1 MSSYIEISKL
11 LAVSRPKTPTL
22 RAELSPEQAAAAL
35 KSIKTKLDRFKI
47 VADEI
52 AGPTP
57 KASVTALIA
66 ESELEL
72 LTEFLSPDFQDK
84 YSAQITTYE
93 TRESLEKFLKSVFRS
108 ECTDLQKLAALRDTM
123 QKLTRFAEQ
132 GETFVCY
139 VERLKTVGDQITAL
153 SSEKTAEIFSRD
165 NFFDR
170 NLTPAHKKF
179 LVEQNM
185 SEKPIS
191 EIASFLDSRQ
201 MNLPQKS
208 VNLLESD
215 TIAELR
221 AQNLQL
227 AQNNKEI
234 TAKLDRLSAMFDT
247 HLAHASQAQVQNVAA
262 TNRRQPTRQRRQP
275 YPQRPRP
282 QPNRQERCQTCGLR
296 GHTKELCRRPQH
308 FNCNRCGR
316 PGHLSYV
323 CPSKN

>member
-11 LAVSRPKTPTL
+11 LAVSRPKSPIL
-22 RAELSPEQAAAAL
+22 RVGLSPEQAASAL
-35 KSIKTKLDRFKI
+35 NSIKTKLDRFKT

-52 AGPTP
+52 AGATP

-72 LTEFLSPDFQDK
+72 LTEFLTADFQEK
-84 YSAQITTYE
+84 YSAQITTYQ

-108 ECTDLQKLAALRDTM
+108 ESTDLQKLTALRETM
-123 QKLTRFAEQ
+123 NKLTRFAEQ
-132 GETFVCY
+132 GETFACY
-139 VERLKTVGDQITAL
+139 VERLETIGKQITAL
-153 SSEKTAEIFSRD
+153 SSAKTTEIFIRD

-179 LVEQNM
+179 LIEQNM
-185 SEKPIS
+185 TEKPIS

-208 VNLLESD
+208 VNLLEND

-221 AQNLQL
+221 AQNQQL
-227 AQNNKEI
+227 AQNNREI

-247 HLAHASQAQVQNVAA
+247 HLSNASQAHVQNVAV
-262 TNRRQPTRQRRQP
+262 TNRRQPIRQRRQP

-282 QPNRQERCQTCGLR
+282 QQNRQERCQTCGLR
-296 GHTKELCRRPQH
+296 GHTKEFCRRPQH
-308 FNCNRCGR
+308 FSCNRCGR